1 MSNEQTSVLDAIQ
14 VFLDRKAQNSEN
26 TRATYE
32 RAIRNFFLEMRGKTL
47 EELTA
52 EDLVF
57 SHQAVEGYQ
66 TELLKKFKRGTVNN
80 RIAALKSCYKKL
92 ESYGFAVRASWF
104 DLDKNEEWDKE
115 PSDPMKHEEIVQAI
129 KLVLDTREGK
139 QKALLIRLA
148 YATAFRKESILQIKK
163 TDLIER
169 NGIWFVKVLG
179 KGNKWDYKKISS
191 DLRTEL
197 EERIA
202 ESKNDK
208 VFTLTPKTVNRMMNY
223 IRENID
229 FGDRKI
235 TFHSLKKS
243 SIEEVALIT
252 NNDLNAMQ
260 THGSHRSVL
269 TTLNDYTAKKKLDD
283 LIVVDIHY
291 KVPVEEFDNLSHEQL
306 LELVKSADRNV
317 QVKLLQKLGVI

>member
-1 MSNEQTSVLDAIQ
+1 
-14 VFLDRKAQNSEN
+14 
-26 TRATYE
+26 
-32 RAIRNFFLEMRGKTL
+32 
-47 EELTA
+47 
-52 EDLVF
+52 
-57 SHQAVEGYQ
+57 
-66 TELLKKFKRGTVNN
+66 
-80 RIAALKSCYKKL
+80 
-92 ESYGFAVRASWF
+92 
-104 DLDKNEEWDKE
+104 
-115 PSDPMKHEEIVQAI
+115 
-129 KLVLDTREGK
+129 
-139 QKALLIRLA
+139 
-148 YATAFRKESILQIKK
+148 
-163 TDLIER
+163 
-169 NGIWFVKVLG
+169 
-179 KGNKWDYKKISS
+179 
-191 DLRTEL
+191 
-197 EERIA
+197 
-202 ESKNDK
+202 
-208 VFTLTPKTVNRMMNY
+208 MNH